1 MTTSDTHYLL
11 RYKCFQMV
19 VAWKC
24 LKIVAWLQWPG
35 SIPYWRHNVHSRSSA
50 SHLSWVSWQSGGSG
64 CKDQTL
70 PSSSQTPFISA
81 HWTEFRIHTEWK
93 CQIMANHTENVP
105 VANTEQENNTEE
117 EARHPGDTSPGDINK
132 NDYESMI
139 QKKNIAK
146 VNAVQF
152 HFQWKVNK
160 ISYLTCNVQH
170 SIDLAYMLSTVKQ
183 MRHSLAL
190 DEDWKKYL
198 LVSLLA
204 VSVLLQLVASA
215 LLLTEQNTSDIRQHK
230 K

>member
-1 MTTSDTHYLL
+1 
-11 RYKCFQMV
+11 MV

-50 SHLSWVSWQSGGSG
+50 SHLSWVSWQSRGSG

-117 EARHPGDTSPGDINK
+117 GARHPGDTSPGDINK

-146 VNAVQF
+146 VNAV
-152 HFQWKVNK
+152 K
-160 ISYLTCNVQH
+160 IHIITNPKWYFILTG
-170 SIDLAYMLSTVKQ
+170 A
-183 MRHSLAL
+183 
-190 DEDWKKYL
+190 YL
-198 LVSLLA
+198 LRGCRLHDRCLHWRTTAGAVDREVHASTKPSLGRHYH
-204 VSVLLQLVASA
+204 SG
-215 LLLTEQNTSDIRQHK
+215 E
-230 K
+230 